1 MGGPELPIRVGQHF
15 PCLPGRAATVG
26 KRQEFAAD
34 GPSGRN
40 TRSEAA
46 ATLRPA
52 RADVLHRG
60 PLEDEDRARM
70 LEQRVVRYDHE
81 DDILDL
87 SLNRLQHGGPARICR
102 HPFVNPSIDV
112 PVHTRLLALVPG
124 AATVTLIAGL
134 ALLGARMPWAAGWG
148 LGALTLAIV
157 LGMLLGNVGNGP
169 PGSLDAGID
178 FCKSTVL
185 RVGIV
190 LFGLRITFQDMGE
203 VGIAGMVTGVMV
215 VVLTFVLAVV
225 VGTRV
230 LGLDRESAI
239 LIGAGAS
246 ICGAAAVMATQAV
259 VRARAETASVAIATV
274 VVFGTLSMFLYPALY
289 PVLGLSE
296 HAYGVY
302 VGSTVHE
309 VAQVVAAGESVGQ
322 WAAATAVIE
331 KMWRVMLLAPFLL
344 VLGLGSGAGG
354 GESGRRARDAIPWFA
369 VAFIGAAVL
378 NSLGVLPSAIVDALA
393 ALATPLLAIAMAALG
408 LRTRFDSIRE
418 AGAGPLKLGMV
429 LCAFLVVGGY
439 VLNVALAR
447 LLS

>member
-1 MGGPELPIRVGQHF
+1 
-15 PCLPGRAATVG
+15 
-26 KRQEFAAD
+26 
-34 GPSGRN
+34 
-40 TRSEAA
+40 
-46 ATLRPA
+46 
-52 RADVLHRG
+52 
-60 PLEDEDRARM
+60 
-70 LEQRVVRYDHE
+70 
-81 DDILDL
+81 
-87 SLNRLQHGGPARICR
+87 
-102 HPFVNPSIDV
+102 
-112 PVHTRLLALVPG
+112 
-124 AATVTLIAGL
+124 
-134 ALLGARMPWAAGWG
+134 
-148 LGALTLAIV
+148 
-157 LGMLLGNVGNGP
+157 
-169 PGSLDAGID
+169 
-178 FCKSTVL
+178 
-185 RVGIV
+185 
-190 LFGLRITFQDMGE
+190 
-203 VGIAGMVTGVMV
+203 
-215 VVLTFVLAVV
+215 
-225 VGTRV
+225 
-230 LGLDRESAI
+230 I

-447 LLS
+447 LLSWAAVTGGGAGGAQSSGATSLTTLEKSSPPRPAARLRTYRVRASSPSGMVAPTPMAASTARPGSLSIRSLPKPPVWPREAGADSITP